1 MISYVSGCLMIPSW
15 WIPASCAN
23 AFAPTI
29 ALFGATCAPVISVSM
44 RLVGKSSSSRMPV
57 VTPKLSLRT
66 PKVFANSSEHCSVFF
81 RHRISHGVRQ
91 IQDRC
96 ARIYRH
102 TAHLTQK
109 IDVRSPSILGGELHF
124 AHMLPAVANHR
135 ADGFERLLPGH
146 VQLHTKVQI
155 GGCEEDMEARRGRRF
170 QSFYCGAYI
179 FLLGACEC
187 RNRHRPNFL
196 RYLLNRFQVAPR
208 RNRETRFDH
217 VNLQRRKLPR

>member
-1 MISYVSGCLMIPSW
+1 
-15 WIPASCAN
+15 
-23 AFAPTI
+23 
-29 ALFGATCAPVISVSM
+29 M
-44 RLVGKSSSSRMPV
+44 RAERN
-57 VTPKLSLRT
+57 SLRI
-66 PKVFANSSEHCSVFF
+66 PRYFANSSEHCSVFF
-81 RHRISHGVRQ
+81 RQRISHGVRQ

-102 TAHLTQK
+102 TAHLAQK

-196 RYLLNRFQVAPR
+196 RYLLNRFQVARDAIGKPASITSTFSAQAAALGESSPR
-208 RNRETRFDH
+208 CSCENPGDCFAITERCVKDAYEVHGVPHALVTHGRHLRS
-217 VNLQRRKLPR
+217 NLSLFYF